1 MGATLQALLE
11 LQEIELQ
18 IVEIRR
24 QLSRREKAVAA
35 QAGRLSSGS
44 SALAAEREEIRREQM
59 KVDALDL
66 EIKTRS
72 AQISKVREQLNAART
87 NKEYAALLSQLNTEK
102 ADLSRVESTALE
114 MMGKLEIR
122 RAELARREQAG
133 GSDAARLEQLKAD
146 LEQARQTFAER
157 LALLTQRRDAAA
169 ARLPREALN
178 VFNRVSERYDGE
190 AMARISRA
198 NPRRDDFVC
207 EGCNMSVSAERAN
220 ALLTRDEVQTC
231 KNCGRILYIDKST

>member
-24 QLSRREKAVAA
+24 QLGRREKAVAA
-35 QAGRLSSGS
+35 QAGRLSSGNT
-44 SALAAEREEIRREQM
+44 ALSAERDEIRREQM

-66 EIKTRS
+66 EIKSRS

-102 ADLSRVESTALE
+102 ADLSRVETTALE
-114 MMGKLEIR
+114 LMGKLETR
-122 RAELARREQAG
+122 RAELAQREQAG
-133 GSDAARLEQLKAD
+133 GSDAARLEQLRAE
-146 LEQARQTFAER
+146 LEQARQSFAER
-157 LALLTQRRDAAA
+157 LAALNQRRAAA
-169 ARLPREALN
+169 AGRLPPEALN

-190 AMARISRA
+190 AMARLSRA
-198 NPRRDDFVC
+198 NPRRDDYVC

-231 KNCGRILYIDKST
+231 KNCGRILFIEKDS